1 MRRIIA
7 ALVASRARLTLP
19 SPALVAGERLP
30 RLLRS
35 TTRAAPRPSG
45 GGIDV
50 GALLAVAVG
59 AHALAGYVLHPTR
72 AARARQERF
81 AAAASHALRTPVT
94 VLLGT
99 LEATL
104 LRPRTPEEYERIVRR
119 AVEEAALLA
128 ALLDDLL
135 PFAHDDDPAPPVAEP
150 LDLRAVARG
159 VAEDARPAS
168 GGKGQALVLALDG
181 PLPVRGDAPALTRAI
196 TALLDNAV
204 AYTAPGGAVSLIG
217 QRSRTRATLAVRD
230 TGPGIAPKHLPHL
243 REPFYRVDPTRRD
256 GVEHAGLGL
265 TRADRVARAHGGH
278 LAIRSRVGVGSTVTL
293 SLPLDRT
300 PVVLDRQGA

>member
-1 MRRIIA
+1 MHRIIA
-7 ALVASRARLTLP
+7 ALGAPRARLTLAYL
-19 SPALVAGERLP
+19 ALVAGERLP

-35 TTRAAPRPSG
+35 ATRATPGPSDQG
-45 GGIDV
+45 VDL

-59 AHALAGYVLHPTR
+59 AHALAGYALRPVR
-72 AARARQERF
+72 EARARQERF
-81 AAAASHALRTPVT
+81 AAAASHELRTPVT

-104 LRPRTPEEYERIVRR
+104 LRPRAPEEYERIVRR

-159 VAEDARPAS
+159 AAEDARPAS
-168 GGKGQALVLALDG
+168 GGKGQELVLALDG
-181 PLPVRGDAPALTRAI
+181 PLPVRGDAPALARAVA
-196 TALLDNAV
+196 ALLDNAV
-204 AYTAPGGAVSLIG
+204 TYTAPGGAISLVG
-217 QRSRTRATLAVRD
+217 RRSRDRATLAVRD
-230 TGPGIAPKHLPHL
+230 TGPGIAPRHLPHL
-243 REPFYRVDPTRRD
+243 REPFYRVDPTHRD
-256 GVEHAGLGL
+256 GAGHPGLGL
-265 TRADRVARAHGGH
+265 ARADRVVRAHDGH
-278 LAIRSRVGVGSTVTL
+278 LAIQSRVGVGSTFTL

-300 PVVLDRQGA
+300 PVVLNGLGA